1 MKNDK
6 LSNIQRFHYLLS
18 SLKGEPH
25 QLIQNLPISGANFPN
40 AWEPICRRY
49 TNKKLIATQHVN
61 SLLSLPSC
69 QKATAA
75 DLRQLSNHVTSNLNA
90 LESLQL
96 EMPLH
101 EILLQQLIL
110 DKLDSSTRKEFE
122 MQAPNDTFC
131 ELKEVTEFLEGRGQV
146 LELMAASK
154 ATKGTSHAPKSGQ
167 QRLSRSNSYVAT
179 TKFKKN
185 I

>member
-1 MKNDK
+1 MKAKVNNFIEGSHSSRHSVNVSSPSCVPACVELRLPVINLPSFHGQYEAWIHFHDTFHGLIVKNDR

-25 QLIQNLPISGANFPN
+25 QLIQNLPISGANFPI
-40 AWEPICRRY
+40 AWETICRRY

-61 SLLSLPSC
+61 SLLSLQSC

-101 EILLQQLIL
+101 EMLLQQLLL
-110 DKLDSSTRKEFE
+110 DKLDSSTRK
-122 MQAPNDTFC
+122 
-131 ELKEVTEFLEGRGQV
+131 
-146 LELMAASK
+146 
-154 ATKGTSHAPKSGQ
+154 
-167 QRLSRSNSYVAT
+167 
-179 TKFKKN
+179 
-185 I
+185 